1 MAKALSKPES
11 NLKKLTKSP
20 IPMNF
25 VKKHNATWNHQDWLD
40 FLDYLKEKNYFPID
54 TDKVGLL
61 LEEKKA
67 QYIALKNKQHSERAY
82 CISTDHCPVPSGRCK
97 GICIAV
103 IMERKPLIALTMGD
117 PAGIGPEIIVR
128 MLAAHPEFQD
138 GADIV
143 VYGCPEVIEDAAKR
157 FLPGQDFRYP
167 VRATGSMKIGGF
179 HFGELSAQCGREAY
193 EAVCAAAR
201 DALAEK
207 VDAVVTAPVNKAA
220 VNLAG
225 IPFTGHTE
233 LIAGICGT
241 DDFAMMQSAGNLR
254 VAFVTTHIALKDV
267 PKFATRERIIK
278 TTRLL
283 ENAIRA
289 EGITEPKSGIAAINP
304 HAGENGNMGTEDEL
318 VTKPAVMHM
327 QEMGMKV
334 EGPFPPDT
342 LFIKS
347 TLDRFDGIISMYH
360 DQGHIP
366 FKMLAFDRGV
376 NSTLGL
382 PVIRTSVDHGT
393 AFEIAGKGIADTG
406 SFAAAFQ
413 IALKRARARLERQ

>member
-1 MAKALSKPES
+1 
-11 NLKKLTKSP
+11 
-20 IPMNF
+20 
-25 VKKHNATWNHQDWLD
+25 
-40 FLDYLKEKNYFPID
+40 
-54 TDKVGLL
+54 
-61 LEEKKA
+61 
-67 QYIALKNKQHSERAY
+67 
-82 CISTDHCPVPSGRCK
+82 
-97 GICIAV
+97 
-103 IMERKPLIALTMGD
+103 MERKPLIALTMGD

-225 IPFTGHTE
+225 IPFTGNTE

-289 EGITEPKSGIAAINP
+289 EGITEPKIGIAAINP